1 MANKFMNGLQN
12 ATNYTLTENGGI
24 THKSTRSDL
33 LDMFAMGAAYRK
45 RSDEDVIL
53 MFRKAFAENPI
64 YALKC
69 LFYIRDV
76 RGGQGERRFFRV
88 AMKDF
93 AKQNPDAARRNL
105 RHIPE
110 FGRWDDLYI
119 FVGTALETDTMKFI
133 KEQLALDVQCKTPS
147 LLAKWLKSENTSSN
161 DSQRLGNIT
170 RKYLGMSHKQ
180 YRKTLSVLRTRIN
193 VLEKLM
199 SENRWDEIEFDKI
212 PSRAGMI
219 YKNAF
224 ARHDIERMKSEKDV
238 QTYADF
244 AKDTTTKVNAKA
256 LYPYECVA
264 EAVKAAHMNHY
275 GYNYRSRNVFN
286 EDTNRAMVNKYWNNL
301 ADYFNGKTFNGL
313 AVVDTSGS
321 MTGTEA
327 SAPINVAISLGLYCA
342 EKAKGPFA
350 GHYVSFSSRPQLI
363 ATEGVDFVD
372 KVERIYRTNLCE
384 NTNIEA
390 TFDLLLNTAI
400 RNRCSQDDLPQNII
414 VISDMEFDQATGNG
428 WSGWGRSN
436 NTSRINAGNAT
447 TVLEGIAQKWAAH
460 GYKMPHLIFWNVQS
474 RQNNIPMLG
483 NGPISYVSGFS
494 PSIFEQIMSGKT
506 RYDLMM
512 EKLNSERYACIK

>member
-1 MANKFMNGLQN
+1 MNTFMNGLKN
-12 ATNYTLTENGGI
+12 AANYTLTENGGV
-24 THKSTRSDL
+24 THVSTRSDL
-33 LDMFAMGAAYRK
+33 LDMFAMGAAMRT

-53 MFRKAFAENPI
+53 MFRKAFKENPV

-88 AMKDF
+88 CMKDLATHNTDP
-93 AKQNPDAARRNL
+93 AKTSL
-105 RHIPE
+105 KFVPE

-119 FVGTALETDTMKFI
+119 FVGTPLEADAFNFM

-147 LLAKWLKSENTSSN
+147 LLAKWLKSENTSSR
-161 DSQRLGNIT
+161 SSCALGDKT
-170 RKYLGMSHKQ
+170 RRAFGMTHKQ
-180 YRKTLSVLRTRIN
+180 YRKTLSILRERIN
-193 VLEKLM
+193 VLERLM
-199 SENRWDEIEFDKI
+199 SAGKWDEIEFDKI

-224 ARHDIERMKSEKDV
+224 ARHDLEREKSEKEV

-244 AKDTTTKVNAKA
+244 AKDTTKKVNAKV

-264 EAVKAAHMNHY
+264 EAVKAAHMSGGY
-275 GYNYRSRNVFN
+275 GYSYRATTYVDEN
-286 EDTNRAMVNKYWNNL
+286 TNRAMINKYWDNL
-301 ADYFNGKTFNGL
+301 ADYFKGASFNGL
-313 AVVDTSGS
+313 AVVDTSASMRGS
-321 MTGTEA
+321 DA

-342 EKAKGPFA
+342 EKANGPFA

-372 KVERIYRTNLCE
+372 KVKRIYQTNLCE

-390 TFDLLLNTAI
+390 TFDMLLNTAI
-400 RNRCSQDDLPQNII
+400 QNRCTQDDLPQNII
-414 VISDMEFDQATGNG
+414 VISDMEFDSATRMG
-428 WSGWGRSN
+428 GWGWRADSVSTIN
-436 NTSRINAGNAT
+436 SRNAE
-447 TVLEGIAQKWAAH
+447 TVMEGIARKWAAA
-460 GYKMPHLIFWNVQS
+460 GYKMPHMIFWNVQA

-494 PSIFEQIMSGKT
+494 PSIFETIMTGKT
-506 RYDLMM
+506 GYDLMM
-512 EKLNSERYACIK
+512 EKLDSARYSAIG